1 MSNIKCVHEEYQRLS
16 TSLGVD
22 KLDDSKKVLVEEL
35 VKQASFLLV
44 ELDILKEQIDTY
56 GAIQVNK
63 NGRQKQTEA
72 SKHYNRTV
80 TTFSNIIKNLN
91 SGDYLLA
98 LAVANTPIVISINK
112 YSKSQIM

>member
-1 MSNIKCVHEEYQRLS
+1 MGKLKSVHEEYERLI
-16 TSLGVD
+16 TELGID
-22 KLDDSKKVLVEEL
+22 KLEPQKKILVEEL

-44 ELDILKEQIDTY
+44 ELNILKQQIETY

-80 TTFSNIIKNLN
+80 TTFSNIIKNIN
-91 SGDYLLA
+91 SIIGKSLEDGDDELEMFLRG
-98 LAVANTPIVISINK
+98 L
-112 YSKSQIM
+112 